1 MTKEGKA
8 AFLQV
13 QMKKHA
19 LVTPFFPLNLHN
31 EQKDLEAHSWQRGSS
46 Y

>member
-1 MTKEGKA
+1 MTEEGKA
-8 AFLQV
+8 AFLEV

-19 LVTPFFPLNLHN
+19 LMTSFFPLNLHN
-31 EQKDLEAHSWQRGSS
+31 EQDLEVRSWQRGSS